1 MRPSTL
7 HPACVHL
14 ASVCRR
20 PGLQLTCTAC
30 AAGALRLELATSP
43 KSLYLNGPQHAESA
57 PLRAVADAMPKWTA
71 LAATIS
77 FQSVWRFP

>member
-1 MRPSTL
+1 MQ
-7 HPACVHL
+7 
-14 ASVCRR
+14 RR
-20 PGLQLTCTAC
+20 MQLGLRLPDIAA

-43 KSLYLNGPQHAESA
+43 KSLYLNGPPDVESM
-57 PLRAVADAMPKWTA
+57 PLRAVAEAMPAWTA